1 MINIFTSL
9 IDWFAFY
16 AEVDYL
22 RRHTEF
28 AEADIEEWFQEFM
41 EVSEGKNSLIRLAKS
56 KRCDLSI
63 THPHNLQIDISYLQI
78 NISLFTHRF
87 IIIYNISLLYLY
99 YLYCIVAGVSERC
112 TN

>member
-63 THPHNLQIDISYLQI
+63 THPHNLQTDISYLQI
-78 NISLFTHRF
+78 NISLFTNRY
-87 IIIYNISLLYLY
+87 IIIYK
-99 YLYCIVAGVSERC
+99 
-112 TN
+112 